1 MTKKM
6 VKSKIKMKNLNSNK
20 RISKRLYS
28 SILTKY
34 NNFADDRIT
43 QYMHQIAWIYII
55 VRQQKRYD
63 TYLKLNIN

>member
-1 MTKKM
+1 M
-6 VKSKIKMKNLNSNK
+6 VKNKIKIKNLNSNK

-34 NNFADDRIT
+34 SNFADGKIT

-55 VRQQKRYD
+55 VRHQKRYN